1 MYPSEHY
8 VKISKRKAV
17 EGLHMIRDA
26 AFYMIIGTILVGIS
40 YFSLTPI
47 VLIPSYFKF
56 PAILTSLSLI
66 TVVVA
71 LIGVIIMVIGIYM
84 KFLPGT
90 SSLAKYSEKYSTPAS
105 LIKIGYLWGL
115 ILLVIG
121 IITLI
126 IIIGLFLVIV
136 GGVLL
141 LIGKIGLIMLMFRLN
156 DEFRISHFLYAG
168 ILFIIG
174 ILIPLLD
181 FISWI
186 LIYVGTGE
194 AINKIKTLAEP
205 PPYPSIL

>member
-1 MYPSEHY
+1 
-8 VKISKRKAV
+8 
-17 EGLHMIRDA
+17 MIRDA

-40 YFSLTPI
+40 YFSLIPTVLTPGR
-47 VLIPSYFKF
+47 FKF
-56 PAILTSLSLI
+56 PAILASLSLI
-66 TVVVA
+66 TAVVA
-71 LIGVIIMVIGIYM
+71 IIGVIIMVIGIYT

-90 SSLAKYSEKYSTPAS
+90 SSLAQYSEKYSTPAS
-105 LIKIGYLWGL
+105 LIKVGYLWGL

-126 IIIGLFLVIV
+126 IIIGFFLMII
-136 GGVLL
+136 GIILL
-141 LIGKIGLIMLMFRLN
+141 LIGKIGLIILTFKLN
-156 DEFRISHFLYAG
+156 DEFKISYFLYAG

-174 ILIPLLD
+174 FFIPLLD

-194 AINKIKTLAEP
+194 SIKKIKASVEM